1 MGVERLEELGFSLAS
16 LLLMGSN
23 NRSLGH
29 WIGVAVV
36 VAVYCRVQSPLGLST
51 KLSCDAKRTN
61 HMCEHLGQDGPA
73 AYPL

>member
-1 MGVERLEELGFSLAS
+1 MGVERLEELGFSLGS

-23 NRSLGH
+23 NRSLGN
-29 WIGVAVV
+29 AV

-61 HMCEHLGQDGPA
+61 HMCEHCFGPSRTCCISSIDN
-73 AYPL
+73 